1 MCNVGKYLKYDQ
13 MLNLFNLDSLH
24 GRRII
29 GDIIE
34 VYKTAE
40 GYANCNLGKAVPY
53 ANFENI
59 KGHRFKF
66 IHTFTQNRVKK
77 HFILNRIVN
86 IWNSLPDNV
95 FNTDII
101 KSFRNRISACIF

>member
-1 MCNVGKYLKYDQ
+1 MDVELLVTSSKFIKLLKF
-13 MLNLFNLDSLH
+13 MP
-24 GRRII
+24 I
-29 GDIIE
+29 
-34 VYKTAE
+34 V
-40 GYANCNLGKAVPY
+40 NLGKAIPY

-101 KSFRNRISACIF
+101 KSFRNKISACIF